1 MINWKGPKVIGVI
14 EQIGNLEK
22 FRIHPDLNAIERIN
36 MENELKTQMLETGRQ
51 PLIGKCAYHL
61 HAPLQLVPAK
71 PPLHDFLNMQYVCQL
86 I

>member
-1 MINWKGPKVIGVI
+1 
-14 EQIGNLEK
+14 
-22 FRIHPDLNAIERIN
+22 